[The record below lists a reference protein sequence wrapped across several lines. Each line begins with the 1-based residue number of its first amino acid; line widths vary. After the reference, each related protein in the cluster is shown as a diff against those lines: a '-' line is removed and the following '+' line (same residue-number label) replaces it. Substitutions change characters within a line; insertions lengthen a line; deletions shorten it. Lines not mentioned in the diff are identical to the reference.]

1 MFSCARVIRAHFT
14 FLPLVEMSSKLRRMV
29 SANQLAD
36 YRMGTTA
43 NQTICTKSQYSR
55 DPLIKVTLHHLKW
68 AIEVRLEVSAH
79 DKALGF
85 T

>member
-1 MFSCARVIRAHFT
+1 MFSCARVTRANFI
-14 FLPLVEMSSKLRRMV
+14 FLPLVEMSSKLHRMV

-55 DPLIKVTLHHLKW
+55 NLLIKVTLQHLKW
-68 AIEVRLEVSAH
+68 ARSEARSLS
-79 DKALGF
+79 